1 MTSDMLQDT
10 ATTESKYKLFIEKTA
25 ASKLVWALK
34 SKNGWANSHSND
46 SEDVDVIP
54 FWSDRAYAKACAR
67 DDWKGYLPVEI
78 PLAEFL
84 ENWCMEMADNE
95 VLAGINWDA
104 NMFGKESTALA
115 LAVDILE
122 QLNSINSAI
131 SFKNYSSINEF
142 ITEISESLD

>member
-1 MTSDMLQDT
+1 MLQDT

>member
-1 MTSDMLQDT
+1 MLQDI

-54 FWSDRAYAKACAR
+54 FWSDRAYAKICAR

-84 ENWCMEMADNE
+84 ESWCIEMADNE

-104 NMFGKESTALA
+104 NMFGKESTALNLA
-115 LAVDILE
+115 LDILE
-122 QLNSINSAI
+122 QLNAINSAI
-131 SFKNYSSINEF
+131 TFKNYSSINEF